1 MQVTNGQS
9 DGALRRQF
17 EELRERAAK
26 DALSGLLNRAT
37 AEAYIKNRLEQ
48 AGPDES
54 CAMFIVDLDN
64 FKGLN
69 DTLGHQAGDQAIR
82 QTAEI
87 LSGMFR
93 ATDIVGRLGGDEFI
107 IFLSGKISDELVRR
121 KGKEICQRLQLSL
134 GSGPTVTLTASVGIH
149 IASGQGLRFEEMY
162 QSADLALYKAKKNGK
177 HGYYVKDSQGRQED
191 GGSFLPVS
199 TIPITGLLE
208 NLDSGVVLLDM
219 GEEIRLI
226 YVSPSFCR
234 ILGVEP
240 KQFELPRGLESV
252 IHPDD
257 LPGLTQA
264 LRDGLA
270 SGQPVSHVHRVS
282 GDGKNWFWWHMRAI
296 RIEYSNVH
304 PVMLV
309 TTTDISSFMESEQR
323 LQEINQRLESA
334 FEQTTQ
340 GMWEVDVPAKKVTI
354 FNHNHGSAQPP
365 VWRQGAFPQSL
376 VSSGWVHPNSVPRF
390 LEFAQR
396 LLEGRMQGYGNF
408 VVQHH
413 DTGCYGWAA
422 LSYRLLCDDAGR
434 VVKAVGIIE
443 RLSQELAGQQMKTL
457 PRRLLPEHLNSY
469 LIVGIQADLT
479 LDTVTE
485 LWVEGKDYSGVGA
498 RVPCSQMLRR
508 GLKQIFS
515 PDDRQAAANFFDRNW
530 LLERFHQGERWLCT
544 EYRRVDG
551 GGDIRWVTHAAVLME
566 DPVNQHV
573 CLFAYLLQD
582 RYRRQWETKQGMTI
596 ARDPV
601 TGLFDQATSR
611 TLVESLLGKDRG
623 RECVLGIIK
632 LVGLEQLYAL
642 SGEKMNT
649 KRRCVTTALSVGL
662 GPECVVGQY
671 SRDKLLVFF
680 PDVCTKPQ
688 IKAMLESAFAFVR
701 ITQSATMDMESL
713 RFVAGLIRA
722 RQGQNSYVN
731 MTAQCVQ
738 LCQLSRNSSEDAVTF
753 YQEEEG
759 EEDWAWSEL
768 QRNGELDQ
776 ITLHQAEM
784 SRPLTEGEKEVAL
797 QCVSAMLA
805 ADGLEA
811 SLRSV
816 LGYVGA
822 YYRADRVYILTLAE
836 NRQVVTMPFEW
847 TGGSK
852 PSIQQAMSGMQ
863 VTRFPILQRCMEE
876 RCPLFL
882 SRSLQFAN
890 TRAGDQPAEPWHFT
904 VVPLNDAGAIVGFL
918 CVENAKAHPADAAL
932 FSTLLPHILG
942 EHRRFR
948 SRIEGVEASCALL
961 SELPNLRSYLN
972 VIHSINSDLY
982 FSLGAVCV
990 DIPGLSSINSS
1001 QGFEY
1006 GDRMLWYVSKTLA
1019 DIFGHSFLFRTWDA
1033 EFVALCPDTTRQVFV
1048 GRCTRLRSALQ
1059 RRYPKDLRIGSTW
1072 AEGVFRGKKLVE
1084 EAKSIMRCEQ
1094 VEAVPQAEV
1103 SILGPDIHSA
1113 GEAVRLGRFTVFLQ
1127 PKVHM
1132 ATGKLIGA
1140 EALVRGLDENGNLVM
1155 PDRFIR
1161 DLEQNGDVRD
1171 LDLFVLERTLSLMDH
1186 WRELGLQTVPMSVNF
1201 SRFTLFDP
1209 AAPASVLAIQSRYP
1223 LLPPGQ
1229 LEIEV
1234 TESAGNVDSRSLSEV
1249 LERFRSYGLRFSLDD
1264 FGSQYANLSI
1274 FTNVKFDSVKL
1285 DRSLIADL
1293 TSNVRC
1299 QMLIRDLVSICHTCG
1314 MICVAEGV
1322 ETQAQIDALSSAGC
1336 AYGQGY
1342 FFDRPVPA
1350 DVFQDKYLHQAQNQT
1365 GADMARRQ
1373 SI

>member
-9 DGALRRQF
+9 DSALRRQF
-17 EELRERAAK
+17 EELQERAAK

-37 AEAYIKNRLEQ
+37 AEAYIKKRLEKV
-48 AGPDES
+48 GPEES

-69 DTLGHQAGDQAIR
+69 DTLGHQAGDQAIC
-82 QTAEI
+82 QAAGI

-107 IFLSGKISDELVRR
+107 VFLSGRQINDDLVRR

-134 GSGPTVTLTASVGIH
+134 GNGPTVTLTASVGIH
-149 IASGQGLRFEEMY
+149 VASGRDLRFEGMY

-177 HGYYVKDSQGRQED
+177 HGYYVKYTQGPQED

-208 NLDSGVVLLDM
+208 NLDSGVALLEM

-234 ILGVEP
+234 IMGVEP
-240 KQFELPRGLESV
+240 QSYELPRGLESV
-252 IHPDD
+252 VHPDD
-257 LPGLTQA
+257 LSGLNKA

-270 SGQPVSHVHRVS
+270 TGQPVAHVHRVS
-282 GDGKNWFWWHMRAI
+282 GDGKNWFWWHIRAV
-296 RIEYSNVH
+296 RIDYSNVH

-309 TTTDISSFMESEQR
+309 TTTDISRFMESEQR
-323 LQEINQRLESA
+323 LQEINQRLQSA

-340 GMWEVDVPAKKVTI
+340 GMWEVDVPAKKVTL
-354 FNHNHGSAQPP
+354 FNHNRGNGQPP
-365 VWRQGAFPQSL
+365 VWHQGAFPQSL
-376 VSSGWVHPNSVPRF
+376 ISGGWIHPNSVPRF
-390 LEFAQR
+390 MEFAQQ
-396 LLEGRMQGYGNF
+396 LLGGRMQGYGNF
-408 VVQHH
+408 VIQHH

-457 PRRLLPEHLNSY
+457 PRQLLPEHLNSC
-469 LIVGIQADLT
+469 LTAGIQADLT
-479 LDTVTE
+479 MDAVTE
-485 LWVEGKDYSGVGA
+485 LWVEGKDHSGVAA
-498 RVPCSQMLRR
+498 RVPCSQMLSRS
-508 GLKQIFS
+508 LKQIFS
-515 PDDRQAAANFFDRNW
+515 PDDRQAAAGFYDRNW

-544 EYRRVDG
+544 EYRWVDG
-551 GGDIRWVTHAAVLME
+551 GGDIRWVTHVAVLME

-573 CLFAYLLQD
+573 CLFAYLLQE
-582 RYRRQWETKQGMTI
+582 RHRRQWETRLGVTM

-611 TLVESLLGKDRG
+611 ALVESLLGKERRRD
-623 RECVLGIIK
+623 CVLGIIK

-642 SGEKMNT
+642 SGEKMNN
-649 KRRCVTTALSVGL
+649 KRRCITTALSVGL

-680 PDVCTKPQ
+680 PDVRS
-688 IKAMLESAFAFVR
+688 KAQLKTMLESAFAFVR
-701 ITQSATMDMESL
+701 ITQTSTLDMESL
-713 RFVAGLIRA
+713 RFVAGLTRA

-731 MTAQCVQ
+731 MVAQCVQ
-738 LCQLSRNSSEDAVTF
+738 LCQLSRNSSADTVTF
-753 YQEEEG
+753 YQEKEG

-768 QRNGELDQ
+768 QRDGELDQ
-776 ITLHQAEM
+776 ITVHQAEM

-805 ADGLEA
+805 ADGLES

-822 YYRADRVYILTLAE
+822 YYRADRVYILALAE

-863 VTRFPILQRCMEE
+863 VARFPILQRCMEE

-882 SRSLQFAN
+882 SRTLQYAH
-890 TRAGDQPAEPWHFT
+890 TRPGEQPPGPWHFT
-904 VVPLNDAGAIVGFL
+904 VFPLNDEGAIVGFL
-918 CVENAKAHPADAAL
+918 CVENAKTHPADAAL

-948 SRIEGVEASCALL
+948 NRMEGEEAPYAFLND
-961 SELPNLRSYLN
+961 LPNLRSYLN
-972 VIHSINSDLY
+972 VIHSINSDIY
-982 FSLGAVCV
+982 SSLGAVCV

-1006 GDRMLWYVSKTLA
+1006 GDRLLWYVSKTLA
-1019 DIFGHSFLFRTWDA
+1019 DIFGRSFLFRTWDA

-1048 GRCTRLRSALQ
+1048 GRCTRLRSVLQ
-1059 RRYPKDLRIGSTW
+1059 RRYPRDLRIGYTW
-1072 AEGVFRGKKLVE
+1072 ADGVFQGKSLVD
-1084 EAKSIMRCEQ
+1084 EARSIMHCEQ
-1094 VEAVPQAEV
+1094 VEAVHPVEMSA
-1103 SILGPDIHSA
+1103 LGPDIHSA
-1113 GEAVRLGRFTVFLQ
+1113 EEAARLGRFTVFLQ

-1132 ATGKLIGA
+1132 TTGRLIGA
-1140 EALVRGLDENGNLVM
+1140 EALVRGLDQNGNLVT

-1161 DLEQNGDVRD
+1161 ELEQNGDVRN
-1171 LDLFVLERTLSLMDH
+1171 LDLFVLERTLALMDH
-1186 WRELGLQTVPMSVNF
+1186 WRELELQTVPVSVNF

-1209 AAPASVLAIQSRYP
+1209 TAPASVLAIQSRFP
-1223 LLPPGQ
+1223 KLSPGQ

-1234 TESAGNVDSRSLSEV
+1234 TESAGNVDNRSLAEV
-1249 LERFRSYGLRFSLDD
+1249 LERFRSYGLHFSLDD

-1274 FTNVKFDSVKL
+1274 FTNVRFDSVKL

-1299 QMLIRDLVSICHTCG
+1299 QMLIRDLVSICHTCN

-1322 ETQAQIDALSSAGC
+1322 ETQAQIDALSNAGC

-1342 FFDRPVPA
+1342 FFDRPIPA
-1350 DVFQDKYLHQAQNQT
+1350 DVFQDRYLHPAQA
-1365 GADMARRQ
+1365 
-1373 SI
+1373 